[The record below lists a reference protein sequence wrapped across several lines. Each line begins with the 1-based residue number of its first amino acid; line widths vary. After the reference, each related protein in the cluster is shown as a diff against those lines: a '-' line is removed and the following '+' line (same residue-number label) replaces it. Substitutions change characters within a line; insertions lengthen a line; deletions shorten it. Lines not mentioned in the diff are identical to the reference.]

1 MTLTPRAPKKAKRL
15 MQRQRHGCEYE
26 FLYSFLVHTYNNLR
40 HCRVEQSQF
49 NFESLFAFWHSFN
62 WFDHFENAG
71 AIAAAIA
78 TLSYHNGSVQQKA
91 C

>member
-1 MTLTPRAPKKAKRL
+1 M
-15 MQRQRHGCEYE
+15 QRHGCEYE

-71 AIAAAIA
+71 AVAAIA
-78 TLSYHNGSVQQKA
+78 IATQLPQWKRSTKGLLITL
-91 C
+91 